1 MIMHVDW
8 VTPWKYTVSYHVKIR
23 SQSWTWV
30 SVYIC
35 LLSVILQ
42 GCSPLTPQSSAVM
55 ASDTVYQFTVKDIDG
70 KDVSL
75 ERYRGHVL
83 CIVNVASKWGK
94 TDANY
99 TQMVQLASKYPQ
111 LRILLFPCNQFG
123 GQEPGAHEEIKQF
136 ASKYNFK
143 VRYWDTFECRQP
155 YNCCLVWYVLQ
166 NRCQWLQGR
175 PLVGI
180 SQGEAV
186 WVSD

>member
-1 MIMHVDW
+1 
-8 VTPWKYTVSYHVKIR
+8 
-23 SQSWTWV
+23 
-30 SVYIC
+30 
-35 LLSVILQ
+35 
-42 GCSPLTPQSSAVM
+42 M
-55 ASDTVYQFTVKDIDG
+55 ALDTVYQFTVKDIDG

-94 TDANY
+94 TDVNY

-143 VRYWDTFECRQP
+143 VIYWDMFQRRQ
-155 YNCCLVWYVLQ
+155 C
-166 NRCQWLQGR
+166 
-175 PLVGI
+175 
-180 SQGEAV
+180 
-186 WVSD
+186 